1 MIDSDNLR
9 TASLYINNQLL
20 SRGLLR
26 DGQNIDFADPDA
38 GEGLQGTMGKIMGVV
53 NDLILRRD
61 RDAVHRES
69 LSNTLLSLRADN
81 QRHTTET
88 TRLSE
93 KLAETQRKLDGADAV
108 ERTLRLQVRSTE
120 TTVHKLKDEIAKT
133 KSLVAQGRA
142 ACANEV
148 RKRDRQIE
156 SLKKAVIDAGRVRGG
171 NKSRD
176 VVSITVVGEVG
187 AEVDGGIM
195 GRSTDSEHYSLRVE
209 TNEFL
214 TELAKSLSE
223 ENSTLLNL
231 VHRTVQNLRDMSGLQ
246 RTDDDHM
253 SVDGRGGYHAPQGHR
268 NAEELASELEGILEH
283 LRTILTNP
291 SFVPIEEVE
300 IRETEI
306 ARLREGWERMEAR
319 WKDAVNLMDSWRRRM
334 ASSGKPVEMEE
345 LQMGMRLSPVRV
357 TESRNSGADMD
368 KHYQDLSCVQDEEE
382 EDASR
387 FNSVEYRSQS
397 ESLHLV
403 PAPIHEQDPDD
414 DSESSIFQDD
424 VDMDELEVEEPNFEV
439 LQESTNSTTTSSP
452 PLPIPPH
459 LSPLK
464 DSYSSANRGS
474 QNSKSRSRRSRPGA
488 ATTVAEEASR
498 ETANSTN
505 QPPAPPPHGP
515 RPQKSSRSLRS
526 VADSQELLKP
536 STTEMH
542 ESTLFG
548 ESYESPIRSNPS
560 RKLFS
565 GPAPKGPD
573 LGVEQKSL
581 TTRDIPRSQQPT
593 QSSTKKHTSETTAST
608 TEPPKP
614 TSSSTRP
621 RKAAKRT
628 ASAPD
633 ATKKQASTTA
643 KPASKSTGANIG
655 AESVSNIAPERPP
668 SSARTSRVDNPPVQP
683 SPITMASI
691 SAKLEASERQA
702 DAARVRAKLRAARTH
717 RKPEDTSTVQELPE
731 VDERSTDPVKRDIP
745 HAPAV
750 RLVEPED
757 DEFGKPAKSIRNR
770 SPKSEK
776 RKRER
781 RPSKVISRRRSTLSP
796 WELESLIQGQVESV
810 ASPAR

>member
-26 DGQNIDFADPDA
+26 DGQSIDFADPEG

-93 KLAETQRKLDGADAV
+93 KLTETQRRLDGADAV

-120 TTVHKLKDEIAKT
+120 STVHKLKDEIAKT

-171 NKSRD
+171 SKSRD

-187 AEVDGGIM
+187 AEIDGGGM
-195 GRSTDSEHYSLRVE
+195 GRSSTDDEHYSLRME

-231 VHRTVQNLRDMSGLQ
+231 VHRTVESLRDMSGLQ
-246 RTDDDHM
+246 QADNDHM
-253 SVDGRGGYHAPQGHR
+253 NIDDRGCYNAPQGHR

-319 WKDAVNLMDSWRRRM
+319 WKDAVNLMDGWRRRM
-334 ASSGKPVEMEE
+334 VSSGKPVDMEE
-345 LQMGMRLSPVRV
+345 LQMGMRLSPVRI
-357 TESRNSGADMD
+357 TESRNSGPDTD
-368 KHYQDLSCVQDEEE
+368 KHYQELSCVQEEDEE
-382 EDASR
+382 DGSH
-387 FNSVEYRSQS
+387 FNSVEYRSPA

-403 PAPIHEQDPDD
+403 PAPSHEQEPDD

-424 VDMDELEVEEPNFEV
+424 VDMDELEVEEPNVEV

-474 QNSKSRSRRSRPGA
+474 QNSKRGSRRSRPGD
-488 ATTVAEEASR
+488 ATTVAEETSFAMATTTS
-498 ETANSTN
+498 

-565 GPAPKGPD
+565 GPAPKAPEFGA
-573 LGVEQKSL
+573 EQKSL
-581 TTRDIPRSQQPT
+581 SARDIPRSQQPT
-593 QSSTKKHTSETTAST
+593 RASSKKQITETTVSHV
-608 TEPPKP
+608 EPPKP
-614 TSSSTRP
+614 TSSTRP

-633 ATKKQASTTA
+633 ATKKQASVTG
-643 KPASKSTGANIG
+643 KPASKSTGANSG
-655 AESVSNIAPERPP
+655 ADSVTSVSHDRPS
-668 SSARTSRVDNPPVQP
+668 SSARLPRVDNPPVQP

-702 DAARVRAKLRAARTH
+702 DAARVRAKLKAARTN
-717 RKPEDTSTVQELPE
+717 RKPESTSTVQELP
-731 VDERSTDPVKRDIP
+731 VLDETSTDPVKRDVP
-745 HAPAV
+745 HPAAV
-750 RLVEPED
+750 RLVEPEE
-757 DEFGKPAKSIRNR
+757 DELAKPDTNIQSR
-770 SPKSEK
+770 SPRSEK
-776 RKRER
+776 RKRDR
-781 RPSKVISRRRSTLSP
+781 RPSKAISRRRSTLSP
-796 WELESLIQGQVESV
+796 WELESLIQGHVEGV
-810 ASPAR
+810 PSPAR